1 MSENKKIKTMLDRLK
16 AQASEKDIDRIGQRL
31 ATMRKGTLRKRWG
44 EVLLLWG
51 LARDK
56 DAPWFS
62 KATAIAGLLYVI
74 IPFDVIP
81 DVIPFFGLADDVAA
95 VAMAVATLGI
105 VLNKYKKSKQEKGS
119 YQ

>member
-1 MSENKKIKTMLDRLK
+1 MSESKKIKTMLDHLK
-16 AQASEKDIDRIGQRL
+16 AKASEKDVDRINQRL
-31 ATMRKGTLRKRWG
+31 GTMRKGTLRKRWG

-56 DAPWFS
+56 NAPWFS

-81 DVIPFFGLADDVAA
+81 DVIPFLGLTDDVAA

-105 VLNKYKKSKQEKGS
+105 VLNKYKKSRQEVKS
-119 YQ
+119 H